1 MTTCEE
7 VVTLAEKTGVSLAV
21 EDGRLA
27 IRGDAGDVARVASL
41 AATVRDAL
49 IALLEA
55 PAIEL
60 THRTTVDLIFN
71 DPETGTVRTIPTG
84 TPCRRFSGTT
94 GAMLAGVKLDYM
106 GEWAANKNVDRGYGL
121 IWIEGA
127 LRGVSFSDVQ
137 PLKGAPHS

>member
-1 MTTCEE
+1 VTTCEE

-71 DPETGTVRTIPTG
+71 EPATGTVRTVPAG
-84 TPCRRFSGTT
+84 TPCRRFASPSS
-94 GAMLAGVKLDYM
+94 AMMAGINLDYM
-106 GEWAANKNVDRGYGL
+106 GEWAANKNIDRGYSL
-121 IWIEGA
+121 IWLEGM
-127 LRGVSFSDVQ
+127 LRGVHFSDIE
-137 PLKGAPHS
+137 PLEGTQND